1 MPMTKQEII
10 EELASWA
17 GGLHV
22 AAQRMT
28 NEALREEVL
37 ETVTEMIAVV
47 NAQTDTPIWIS
58 GMGVPTEEP

>member
-1 MPMTKQEII
+1 MTIAAETATR
-10 EELASWA
+10 ELTLSQA
-17 GGLHV
+17 L
-22 AAQRMT
+22 